1 MNNRIP
7 RFCNT
12 EIDEICE
19 GLIRQHEGIA
29 YGTRPIDIVGFARDY
44 FKLKL
49 LYTSIAEDDPN
60 KLSFLADGITPIK
73 VCSQGKV
80 QSVIIPE
87 RTILLDRVLKYPHE
101 RTRRYFCIAHEVF
114 HFVEAMLTH
123 SPVVS
128 AYHREF
134 DNKMEYP
141 LKDLSEMMSFRE
153 CQADRGAAALLMPSA
168 LVRNT
173 CLQFTDGQSICVFG
187 ENVFTSKDKEILQDM
202 AEYLGVSYTA
212 LTIRMKQ
219 LKLLERHRL
228 DEYIS
233 TELKLS
239 NEKAGGE

>member
-7 RFCNT
+7 RFRNT

-29 YGTRPIDIVGFARDY
+29 YGTRPIDIVDFARDY

-101 RTRRYFCIAHEVF
+101 RTRRYFCISRF
-114 HFVEAMLTH
+114 GLFNG
-123 SPVVS
+123 
-128 AYHREF
+128 Y
-134 DNKMEYP
+134 
-141 LKDLSEMMSFRE
+141 FR
-153 CQADRGAAALLMPSA
+153 A
-168 LVRNT
+168 
-173 CLQFTDGQSICVFG
+173 
-187 ENVFTSKDKEILQDM
+187 
-202 AEYLGVSYTA
+202 
-212 LTIRMKQ
+212 
-219 LKLLERHRL
+219 
-228 DEYIS
+228 
-233 TELKLS
+233 
-239 NEKAGGE
+239 

>member
-7 RFCNT
+7 RFRNT

-29 YGTRPIDIVGFARDY
+29 YGPRPIDIVGFARDY

-73 VCSQGKV
+73 VCCQGKV

-101 RTRRYFCIAHEVF
+101 RSRRYFCIAHEVF
-114 HFVEAMLTH
+114 HYIESILTN

-134 DNKMEYP
+134 DSSREYP
-141 LKDLSEMMSFRE
+141 MEELSEMMSFRE

-173 CLQFTDGQSICVFG
+173 CLQFPNGKNICIYG
-187 ENVFTSKDKEILQDM
+187 ENVFTTKDKEILQDM
-202 AEYLGVSYTA
+202 ATYLGVSYTA

-219 LKLLERHRL
+219 LKLFEKHKL

-233 TELKLS
+233 NELHL
-239 NEKAGGE
+239 NNGKAGG

>member
-7 RFCNT
+7 RFRNT

-19 GLIRQHEGIA
+19 GLIRQHEGVA

-73 VCSQGKV
+73 VCCQGKV

>member
-7 RFCNT
+7 RFRNT

-29 YGTRPIDIVGFARDY
+29 YGTRPIDIVDFARDY

-173 CLQFTDGQSICVFG
+173 CLPFTNGKNICIYG
-187 ENVFTSKDKEILQDM
+187 ENVFTTKDKEILQDM
-202 AEYLGVSYTA
+202 ATYLGVSYTA

-219 LKLLERHRL
+219 LKLFEKHKL

-233 TELKLS
+233 NELHL
-239 NEKAGGE
+239 NNGKAGG